1 MNNKMNTDYQ
11 WKRFFP
17 FSITRDTQEKAINFI
32 LSSFLKSNKRYV
44 IAELGTGTGK
54 SAIGLTVGRYLN
66 SIRIPNDDYVPG
78 TYVLTTQKVLQEQ
91 YVHDF
96 GPPNGELQSI
106 KSASNYK
113 CEFYTG
119 NTCGESQRLVKNETQ
134 GSAFWR
140 KCTTDCCYKRQKKL
154 FIDSEEGTTNYSY
167 FMAETKYGG
176 KLKPRE
182 LLVLDECHNLE
193 SELSKFVETSVS
205 EKFAKD
211 TLKLKWPS
219 TSNQMKMIEWL
230 RTTYIPAAVA
240 HLEQAQLMILK
251 LNMKD
256 KLKDFEMISS
266 KIELLDKHICK
277 MHRFMEMWSDDN
289 WVMSIVESEEKGLKK
304 LEFKP
309 VDVSPY
315 TNDLL
320 LSYGRRVLMMSATI
334 VDRDVFCATLGLK
347 QDEVDFLS
355 IDSPFPIENRP
366 IYYAP
371 VGAMA
376 QSTIDQTLPKLAEMV
391 KLIMEQHKG
400 DKGIIHCQSYKI
412 ASYIKRNVKSSR
424 LLMHDSF
431 NREEMIAK
439 HAASSKPTILLSP
452 SLSEGIDLKDE
463 LSRFQILCK
472 IPFPYL
478 GDPLTKK
485 RMTKNRLWY
494 PYQTAKTIIQSVG
507 RSIRNETDHA
517 ITYILDSNWEK
528 FYQQHENM
536 FPESFKKALKK
547 A

>member
-1 MNNKMNTDYQ
+1 MSSFAYKHH
-11 WKRFFP
+11 FP
-17 FSITRDTQEKAINFI
+17 FPTVRPNQDTAILFA
-32 LSSFLKSNKRYV
+32 LEAFLHRNKRVV
-44 IAELGTGTGK
+44 ILELGTGIGK

-66 SIRIPNDDYVPG
+66 SVRIPNDDYLPG

-91 YVHDF
+91 YMHDF
-96 GPPNGELQSI
+96 GPPNGNLQSI

-154 FIDSEEGTTNYSY
+154 FVDSEEGTTNYSY

-176 KLKPRE
+176 KLKERE

-193 SELSKFVETSVS
+193 SELSKFVEVSVS

-211 TLKLKWPS
+211 TLKLAWPS
-219 TSNQMKMIEWL
+219 TSNPTKMIEWIK
-230 RTTYIPAAVA
+230 TTYIPTTTN
-240 HLEQAQLMILK
+240 HLQQAQLMILK

-266 KIELLDKHICK
+266 KIELLDKHVCK
-277 MHRFMEMWSDDN
+277 MNRFIEMWSDDN
-289 WVMSIVESEEKGLKK
+289 WVMSVVESEEKGFKK

-309 VDVSPY
+309 VDISPY
-315 TNDLL
+315 TDDLL

-334 VDRDVFCATLGLK
+334 VNKDVFCATLGLK

-355 IDSPFPIENRP
+355 IDSPFPVENRP

-371 VGAMA
+371 VGSMA

-391 KLIMEQHKG
+391 KLIMDQHKG

-412 ASYIKRNVKSSR
+412 ASYIKRNVRSNR
-424 LLMHDSF
+424 LLIHDSF

-439 HAASSKPTILLSP
+439 HAASPKPTILLSP

-472 IPFPYL
+472 TPFPYL
-478 GDPLTKK
+478 GDALVKK